1 MYEAREALQGDIY
14 SQASVRKC
22 VLLRLEEILSDEPG
36 VVFNHK
42 VITVEHVLP
51 QSPKVS
57 SQWSIDFTPDERE
70 FWTNR
75 LANLVL
81 LNRRKNSEAQ
91 NFDFAEKKAKYFAGD
106 KGIATFALTIQVVQE
121 ESWTPELL
129 TIRQD
134 VLTNKLAEHWGLKP

>member
-1 MYEAREALQGDIY
+1 M
-14 SQASVRKC
+14 RKC

-51 QSPKVS
+51 QSPKVGS
-57 SQWSIDFTPDERE
+57 KWSTDFTLDERD

-81 LNRRKNSEAQ
+81 LNRRKNSQAQ
-91 NFDFAEKKAKYFAGD
+91 NFDFADKKAKYFTGD
-106 KGIATFALTIQVVQE
+106 KGIATFALTIQAVQE
-121 ESWTPELL
+121 ETWTPEVLAV
-129 TIRQD
+129 RQD
-134 VLTNKLAEHWGLKP
+134 MLTQKLGEHWGLSL